1 MSTAFGAPVAD
12 QIAPPTA
19 GLQTLSN
26 LLGLK
31 QQQLGIARQQIGL
44 SQAQQELSQQTSQ
57 ATMAGIQA
65 NQQQALQQ
73 VDWKQYVNPDGSL
86 NVAAAQQKALQVAPN
101 IGPEFI
107 SRLEA
112 MSQGGAQTKQAFHHL
127 GQSLQ
132 SGVRAAF
139 GAWAADPKAKVTDL
153 AATLEDMA
161 SNEPKSTRAQL
172 EQIMGHSMRIIGGV
186 NPVTGQPMTPEQ
198 QKAAAMAFA
207 RSGLTPGE
215 TVGSGGIAEPTPTTL
230 NTGGAVLTG
239 AQAPVASGQPGQ
251 FEQKGA
257 EIPTTMQPH
266 VITQPGTN
274 AQYVVWPNGSVTPVG
289 APGAPQGTHPGVGQS
304 QNAGTAGAQGVP
316 GGPQSAQAGAPQQ
329 NWWQPS
335 PGQAQ
340 YLAGNVQALVQRTQA
355 GEAAANSAPTAID
368 ALERSRAILAKGV
381 WTGTQFSMFKD
392 LKNTMASL
400 GVDTKGAQNAS
411 ELAKNLARYEASRA
425 GTVGQTDAARSLYE
439 AGAPNTK
446 MDPASV
452 RSVILQSLGVER
464 MIQGYGKLM
473 TTAPNP
479 QVALQREQAF
489 RSVPHLVMAYEL
501 GFMKNAKEADELF
514 KRYGVSG
521 PELAKSAAELKKL
534 GVL

>member
-1 MSTAFGAPVAD
+1 MGAFGDPVAT
-12 QIAPPTA
+12 QVQGPQA
-19 GLQTLSN
+19 GLQTLSS

-31 QQQLGIARQQIGL
+31 QQQIGIARQQIGL
-44 SQAQQELSQQTSQ
+44 SQAQQQLSQETSQ

-101 IGPEFI
+101 IGAEFV

-112 MSQGGAQTKQAFHHL
+112 MSQGGAQTKAAFHGL
-127 GQSLQ
+127 NQSLQ
-132 SGVRAAF
+132 SGVRSAF
-139 GAWAADPKAKVTDL
+139 GAWAADPNAKVTDL
-153 AATLEDMA
+153 TATLETMA
-161 SNEPKSTRAQL
+161 SNEPKSTQQQL
-172 EQIMGHSMRIIGGV
+172 EQIMGHSLRILTGS
-186 NPVTGQPMTPEQ
+186 NPVTGQPLSPQQ
-198 QKAAAMAFA
+198 QKAAALAFA

-215 TVGSGGIAEPTPTTL
+215 TAGPGGIAEPTPTIL
-230 NTGGAVLTG
+230 STGGALVPG
-239 AQAPVASGQPGQ
+239 AQAPVAAAQPGK
-251 FEQKGA
+251 FTPGGA
-257 EIPTTMQPH
+257 PVATTMQPH
-266 VITQPGTN
+266 VVTQPGTN
-274 AQYVVWPNGSVTPVG
+274 AQYIVWPNGSVTPVG
-289 APGAPQGTHPGVGQS
+289 AGGAPPGQGAPATAAGQP
-304 QNAGTAGAQGVP
+304 AGSA
-316 GGPQSAQAGAPQQ
+316 GPQAQ
-329 NWWQPS
+329 NWWQPA

-340 YLAGNVQALVQRTQA
+340 YLAGNVQALVQRVQA
-355 GEAAANSAPTAID
+355 GEAAANTAPTAID
-368 ALERSRAILAKGV
+368 ALERSRSILDKGV
-381 WTGTQFSMFKD
+381 WTGTQFSLFKD

-400 GVDTKGAQNAS
+400 GVDTGGAQNAS

-446 MDPASV
+446 MDAAAV
-452 RSVILQSLGVER
+452 RNVILQSLGVER

-501 GFMKNAKEADELF
+501 GFMKNAKETDEMF
-514 KRYGVSG
+514 RRYGVSG

>member
-1 MSTAFGAPVAD
+1 MSSPFGAPVAD
-12 QIAPPTA
+12 QIAPPSA
-19 GLQTLSN
+19 GLQTLSG

-31 QQQLGIARQQIGL
+31 QQQLSIARQQIGL

-65 NQQQALQQ
+65 SQQQALQG

-101 IGPEFI
+101 IGSEFI

-112 MSQGGAQTKQAFHHL
+112 MSQGGAQTKQAFHSL

-161 SNEPKSTRAQL
+161 SNEPKSTRTQL

-186 NPVTGQPMTPEQ
+186 NPITGQPMTPAQ

-230 NTGGAVLTG
+230 STGGAILPG
-239 AQAPVASGQPGQ
+239 SQAPVASEQPGK
-251 FEQKGA
+251 FNPAGGA
-257 EIPTTMQPH
+257 IATTMQPH
-266 VITQPGTN
+266 VVTQPGTN
-274 AQYVVWPNGSVTPVG
+274 AQYIVWPNGSVTPVG
-289 APGAPQGTHPGVGQS
+289 GGGAAPGTQNAPPAQGGGASVAGQSGGSAAPQ
-304 QNAGTAGAQGVP
+304 A
-316 GGPQSAQAGAPQQ
+316 Q
-329 NWWQPS
+329 NWWQPA

-340 YLAGNVQALVQRTQA
+340 YLAGNVQALVQRVQA
-355 GEAAANSAPTAID
+355 GEAAANTAPTAID
-368 ALERSRAILAKGV
+368 ALERSRAILDKGV

-400 GVDTKGAQNAS
+400 GMDTKGAQNAS
-411 ELAKNLARYEASRA
+411 ELAKNLARYEAARA

-446 MDPASV
+446 MDPAAV
-452 RSVILQSLGVER
+452 RDVILQSLGVER

-501 GFMKNAKEADELF
+501 GFMKNAKQADELF
-514 KRYGVSG
+514 KRYNVSG
-521 PELAKSAAELKKL
+521 RDLAKSAAELKKL